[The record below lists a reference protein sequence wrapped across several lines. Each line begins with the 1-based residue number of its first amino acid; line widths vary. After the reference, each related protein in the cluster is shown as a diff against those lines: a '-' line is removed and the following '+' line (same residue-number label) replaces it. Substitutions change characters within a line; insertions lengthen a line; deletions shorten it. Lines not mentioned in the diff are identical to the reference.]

1 MQEWTR
7 WSSTGDNFGRWAASL
22 SSTSSLGSIMVLDKV
37 TLLAFLSCRLTD
49 AARALETGS
58 ASNMIW
64 DDLVIV
70 VVNNYA
76 TMTLLPLLSPMDED
90 PLKLLPVTDTWDWA
104 HALVTNARYSLSVP
118 CRPGTPTYNLKEKT
132 TARCATTGCH
142 VSHSSGPCLLAEG
155 SSGAVMCP
163 SAFDLTSP

>member
-76 TMTLLPLLSPMDED
+76 AMTLLPLLSPMDED

-104 HALVTNARYSLSVP
+104 HALVTNA
-118 CRPGTPTYNLKEKT
+118 
-132 TARCATTGCH
+132 
-142 VSHSSGPCLLAEG
+142 
-155 SSGAVMCP
+155 
-163 SAFDLTSP
+163 